1 LEADELRGSE
11 MMKKED
17 YLAKVSIFSYFNKK
31 DLQRLAKK
39 SRYFSFNIGDVII
52 NEGERDGR
60 LFILISGKADVIKSY
75 GTRKQRLLRT
85 LPPHS
90 YFGEMAIFD
99 NLVRSATVV
108 AMEDTKTL
116 CLVKLNLY
124 KEIQKYPQLAIDLLQ
139 ILNRR
144 FLALEKA
151 VIKTIGGFIPIC
163 SNCKKIRDENGC
175 WSTID
180 HYIMDYTEHQL
191 SHGICPECN
200 EMLYGPFL
208 RA

>member
-1 LEADELRGSE
+1 

-39 SRYFSFNIGDVII
+39 SRYFSFDIGDVII
-52 NEGERDGR
+52 NEGERDAR

-90 YFGEMAIFD
+90 CFGEMAIFD

-108 AMEDTKTL
+108 AREDTKTL

-124 KEIQKYPQLAIDLLQ
+124 KEIEKYPQLAIDLLQ

>member
-1 LEADELRGSE
+1 

-39 SRYFSFNIGDVII
+39 SRYFSFDIGDVII
-52 NEGERDGR
+52 NEGERDAR

-108 AMEDTKTL
+108 AREDTKTL

-124 KEIQKYPQLAIDLLQ
+124 KEIEKYPQLAIDLLQ

>member
-1 LEADELRGSE
+1 

-17 YLAKVSIFSYFNKK
+17 YLAKVSIFSYFRKK

-39 SRYFSFNIGDVII
+39 SRYFSFEIGDVII
-52 NEGERDGR
+52 NEGEYDGR
-60 LFILISGKADVIKSY
+60 FFILISGRVDVIKSY

-90 YFGEMAIFD
+90 YFGEMAFFD
-99 NLVRSATVV
+99 DLVRSATVV
-108 AMEDTKTL
+108 AREDIKAL
-116 CLVKLNLY
+116 CLGKLNLY
-124 KEIQKYPQLAIDLLQ
+124 KEIEKYPQLAIDLLQ
-139 ILNRR
+139 MLNRR

-180 HYIMDYTEHQL
+180 HYIMDYTEHEL

-208 RA
+208 KA

>member
-1 LEADELRGSE
+1 
-11 MMKKED
+11 MIKKED
-17 YLAKVSIFSYFNKK
+17 YLAKVSIFSYFRKK

-39 SRYFSFNIGDVII
+39 SRYFSFEIGDVII
-52 NEGERDGR
+52 NEGEYDGR
-60 LFILISGKADVIKSY
+60 FFILISGKVDVIKSY
-75 GTRKQRLLRT
+75 GTRKQMLLRT

-90 YFGEMAIFD
+90 YFGEMAFFD
-99 NLVRSATVV
+99 DLVRSATVV
-108 AMEDTKTL
+108 AREDIKAL
-116 CLVKLNLY
+116 CLGKLDLY
-124 KEIQKYPQLAIDLLQ
+124 NEIEKYPQLAIDLLQ
-139 ILNRR
+139 MLNRR

-180 HYIMDYTEHQL
+180 HYIMDYTEHEL

-200 EMLYGPFL
+200 EMLYGPYL
-208 RA
+208 KA

>member
-1 LEADELRGSE
+1 

-39 SRYFSFNIGDVII
+39 SRYFSFDMGDVII
-52 NEGERDGR
+52 NEGERDAR

-75 GTRKQRLLRT
+75 GTKKQRLLRT

-124 KEIQKYPQLAIDLLQ
+124 KEIEKYPQLAIDLLQ

>member
-1 LEADELRGSE
+1 
-11 MMKKED
+11 MKKED
-17 YLAKVSIFSYFNKK
+17 YLAKVLIFEYFRKK

-39 SRYFSFNIGDVII
+39 SRYFTFNIGDVII

-60 LFILISGKADVIKSY
+60 FFILIRGKVDVFKSY
-75 GTRKQRLLRT
+75 GTSKQRLMRT
-85 LPPHS
+85 LIPLS
-90 YFGEMAIFD
+90 YFGEMALFD
-99 NLVRSATVV
+99 DLVRSATVV
-108 AMEDTKTL
+108 AKENIKTL
-116 CLVKLNLY
+116 CLTKLNLY
-124 KEIQKYPQLAIDLLQ
+124 QEIEKYPQLAMELLQ
-139 ILNRR
+139 MLNRR
-144 FLALEKA
+144 LLALEKA

-200 EMLYGPFL
+200 DLLYGPFL
-208 RA
+208 KA